1 MTPQEV
7 KELLIT
13 VIAEQKLPI
22 SIVDILP
29 NVKSDG
35 KDLTTE
41 ARIKD
46 VIHQWNS
53 DGKIHTQPPG
63 EGSIMEFYTK
73 TDANTPLDEFLDYFK
88 IVPLLETVIIDKEMA
103 IKYTDYGFRLVTL
116 HEGDTSRYPIK
127 ILHGGF
133 RIEKTTE
140 EEINTSQLKSIANRF
155 EMVLK
160 ENQTKAKLLH
170 RGFKLEKE
178 TEQTLPLAQV
188 KQITKLIDETLNIN
202 YVMDSYNFKLKA
214 GSEKDALKDPQNR
227 TECHSANIRIS
238 CWRYKHRH
246 W

>member
-22 SIVDILP
+22 NIVDFLP

-35 KDLTTE
+35 KDYTTE
-41 ARIKD
+41 TRIKD

-63 EGSIMEFYTK
+63 EGSIMKFYTK

-88 IVPLLETVIIDKEMA
+88 IVPFLESVITEKEMA

-116 HEGDTSRYPIK
+116 HEEDTSRYPIK

-140 EEINTSQLKSIANRF
+140 GEISTSQLEGIADRF
-155 EMVLK
+155 EKVLK
-160 ENQTKAKLLH
+160 EKRTKAKLLH
-170 RGFKLEKE
+170 RGFKLENE
-178 TEQTLPLAQV
+178 TEKTLPLAHV

-202 YVMDSYNFKLKA
+202 YVMDTYNFTA
-214 GSEKDALKDPQNR
+214 VSGKDVLNM
-227 TECHSANIRIS
+227 TECNSANIRIS